1 MLIEYDMP
9 KFPRSSGDQ
18 ATDSER
24 DRDPSSEWIMSA
36 IEIFNVE
43 CSLIDVVL
51 FEDYSGK

>member
-9 KFPRSSGDQ
+9 KFPRSSG
-18 ATDSER
+18 
-24 DRDPSSEWIMSA
+24 DPSSEWIMSA